1 MRKLVLMARQA
12 RGHVPDGTYH
22 VTHRS
27 AGPIPM
33 FVDDVDRM
41 EFCRRLARTIA
52 RFSWMCRSFVLM
64 TTHYHLLVDVKLDL
78 LQPGMHRLNGPYAQ
92 QFNKRHGR
100 SGHLRGDR
108 YSATP
113 VESDWHMLRA
123 FRYIARNPVR
133 AGLCSSPA
141 EWPWSSYRGAAGLDA
156 DFAFVDHRPVRA
168 YFGGESETALR
179 LLRSFVELL

>member
-12 RGHVPDGTYH
+12 RGHLPDGTYH

-33 FVDDVDRM
+33 FIDDVDRM
-41 EFCRRLARTIA
+41 DFCRRLARTTE
-52 RFSWMCRSFVLM
+52 RLGWTCRSFCLM
-64 TTHYHLLVDVKLDL
+64 TTHYHLLVDIKLDL
-78 LQPGMHRLNGPYAQ
+78 LQPGMHGLNGPYAQ

-100 SGHLRGDR
+100 WGHLRGDR
-108 YSATP
+108 YSAEP
-113 VESDWHMLRA
+113 VENDLHMLRA

-133 AGLCSSPA
+133 GGLCTSPD

-156 DFAFVDHRPVRA
+156 DFAFVDQRPIRA
-168 YFGGESETALR
+168 YFGGDSERALR
-179 LLRSFVELL
+179 LLRGFVEFS